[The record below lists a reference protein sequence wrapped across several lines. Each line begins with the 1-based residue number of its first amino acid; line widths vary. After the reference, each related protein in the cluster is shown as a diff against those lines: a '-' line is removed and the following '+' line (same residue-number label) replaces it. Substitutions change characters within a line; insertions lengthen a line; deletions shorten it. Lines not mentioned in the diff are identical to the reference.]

1 MRVPCTL
8 YTYNRLMKMNLPS
21 DLHQLLG
28 GLSPDIFLKKYWQK
42 KPLLIRRAVPDV
54 MPPVTRAELF
64 ELAGREEAE
73 SRVVAREGRAWRMER
88 GPFARRAL
96 PAQRQPG
103 WTLLVQGVNLHSAQA
118 DALMRRFNFIPQSR
132 LDDLMISWASDG
144 GGVGPHFDS
153 YDVFLLQVAGKRRWR
168 ISSQRDLALQPGA
181 PLKILKNFKAQ
192 EEYVLEPG
200 DMLYLPPS
208 VAHDGIAVGEC
219 MTCSIGFRA
228 PAAAE
233 LTRGFLDYLAEQV
246 QGTGLYADPGL
257 AATQTPALL
266 DDGFVRRARR
276 LAIAPRPSGD
286 AFEEFLGLY
295 LTEPKPNVFFDAPD
309 QPLAPAAF
317 ARAAAR
323 QGLRLDL
330 QTQMLYRD
338 RRVFANGEGF
348 ALPAGSSGACLRA
361 LADTRA
367 CGPAELPAAAA
378 KILHPWYEYGW
389 LHLGGE
395 P

>member
-1 MRVPCTL
+1 
-8 YTYNRLMKMNLPS
+8 MKINLPS

-28 GLSPDIFLKKYWQK
+28 GLSPDTFLKKYWQK

-73 SRVVAREGRAWRMER
+73 SRVVAHEGRAWRMER
-88 GPFARRAL
+88 GPFTKRAL
-96 PAQRQPG
+96 PAQRQPHR
-103 WTLLVQGVNLHSAQA
+103 TLLVQGVNLHSVEA

-168 ISSQRDLALQPGA
+168 ISSQRDLTLQPGV
-181 PLKILKNFKAQ
+181 PLKILKNFKAE

-208 VAHDGIAVGEC
+208 VAHDGVAVGEC

-228 PAAAE
+228 PSAAE
-233 LTRGFLDYLAEQV
+233 LTRGFLEYMAEQV
-246 QGTGLYADPGL
+246 QGKGLYADPGL
-257 AATQTPALL
+257 APTRASALL
-266 DDGFVRRARR
+266 DDGFVRRARG
-276 LAIAPRPSGD
+276 LVTMPKPGTD
-286 AFEEFLGLY
+286 AFEDFLGLY

-309 QPLAPAAF
+309 EMLAPAAF
-317 ARAAAR
+317 AHAAAR
-323 QGLRLDL
+323 QGVHLDL
-330 QTQMLYRD
+330 QTQMLYRGQ
-338 RRVFANGEGF
+338 RIYVNGEGF
-348 ALPAGSSGACLRA
+348 ALPAGGSGTSVRA
-361 LADTRA
+361 LADARSA
-367 CGPAELPAAAA
+367 APGQLAAAAA

-389 LHLGGE
+389 LHLGGK

>member
-1 MRVPCTL
+1 
-8 YTYNRLMKMNLPS
+8 
-21 DLHQLLG
+21 
-28 GLSPDIFLKKYWQK
+28 
-42 KPLLIRRAVPDV
+42 

-73 SRVVAREGRAWRMER
+73 SRVVARQGRAWRMER
-88 GPFARRAL
+88 GPFAKRAL
-96 PAQRQPG
+96 PSQRQPG
-103 WTLLVQGVNLHSAQA
+103 WTLLVQGVNLHSVEA
-118 DALMRRFNFIPQSR
+118 DALMRRFSFIPQSR

-168 ISSQRDLALQPGA
+168 ISSQRDLTLQPGV
-181 PLKILKNFKAQ
+181 PLKILKNFKAE

-208 VAHDGIAVGEC
+208 VAHDGVAVGEC
-219 MTCSIGFRA
+219 ITCSIGFRA
-228 PAAAE
+228 PSAAE
-233 LTRGFLDYLAEQV
+233 LTRGFLEYMAEQV
-246 QGTGLYADPGL
+246 QPAGQYADPGL
-257 AATQTPALL
+257 APAQAAALL
-266 DDGFVRRARR
+266 DDGFVRRARGLAR
-276 LAIAPRPSGD
+276 LPKPDAG

-295 LTEPKPNVFFDAPD
+295 LTEPRPNVFFDTPD
-309 QPLAPAAF
+309 ELPTAAAF

-323 QGLRLDL
+323 QGMRLDL
-330 QTQMLYRD
+330 QTQMLYRGK
-338 RRVFANGEGF
+338 RIYVNGEGF
-348 ALPAGSSGACLRA
+348 DLPAGSAGTRLRA
-361 LADTRA
+361 LADARA